1 MSYQILCW
9 DQTGRGIGDRVSF
22 YKKNY
27 ENIWSGF
34 LSDDKHDKMQFW
46 NEANNFSKQS
56 VQLNAIWEPVKK
68 CLAVFCKN
76 RDQKIYWRAGEWVCK
91 ISTLYFS
98 VENKLH
104 KNAKCLALSVSSVMK
119 PCWMK
124 NTHQSGRIIN
134 RMVLNVLFSRKIRC
148 LSELKGKLL
157 EKHLEKDLKM
167 NYRIFLTSTQEREFS
182 WAAKFAETCRQLK

>member
-1 MSYQILCW
+1 MKW
-9 DQTGRGIGDRVSF
+9 P
-22 YKKNY
+22 
-27 ENIWSGF
+27 F

-68 CLAVFCKN
+68 WLAVFCKN
-76 RDQKIYWRAGEWVCK
+76 RDQK
-91 ISTLYFS
+91 
-98 VENKLH
+98 NKL
-104 KNAKCLALSVSSVMK
+104 KGWRVGVQNINSLFFSGKQITQECKVLALSVSSVMK

-134 RMVLNVLFSRKIRC
+134 RMVLNVLFSRKIQC

-167 NYRIFLTSTQEREFS
+167 NYRIFLTSTHGDGVLLGCQVCWNLQTVKVRVVDII
-182 WAAKFAETCRQLK
+182 ALKASAYL

>member
-1 MSYQILCW
+1 MKWLFTRW
-9 DQTGRGIGDRVSF
+9 QTRQNAVLKR
-22 YKKNY
+22 
-27 ENIWSGF
+27 
-34 LSDDKHDKMQFW
+34 
-46 NEANNFSKQS
+46 SKQLFKI
-56 VQLNAIWEPVKK
+56 VCAIK
-68 CLAVFCKN
+68 CNLRAEWLAVFCKN
-76 RDQKIYWRAGEWVCK
+76 RDQKINWRVGEWVCK

-167 NYRIFLTSTQEREFS
+167 NYRIFLTSTHGDGVLLGCQVCWNLQTVKVRVVDIIALTAS
-182 WAAKFAETCRQLK
+182 AYL